1 MESLLSEEEEE
12 KAKNANKK
20 RSPWFWGALICLGL
34 ILLVLLIMG
43 IIYAALPSSDSSN
56 SSVVASLNDGGGLQ
70 LRLSTSTDVQ
80 IFFHSVKE
88 SCQVRVWTTS
98 TSRRAGGESEVQA
111 PELAIGIVT
120 TSSRQDS
127 VPQGLSEIL
136 TSNENQCLCM
146 GRGIR

>member
-1 MESLLSEEEEE
+1 MESLLSEGEEE

-70 LRLSTSTDVQ
+70 LRLSTSTDLQ
-80 IFFHSVKE
+80 IFFLCSVKE
-88 SCQVRVWTTS
+88 SGQVRVWTTS

-127 VPQGLSEIL
+127 VP
-136 TSNENQCLCM
+136 
-146 GRGIR
+146 

>member
-70 LRLSTSTDVQ
+70 LRLSTSTNVQ
-80 IFFHSVKE
+80 IFS
-88 SCQVRVWTTS
+88 
-98 TSRRAGGESEVQA
+98 
-111 PELAIGIVT
+111 
-120 TSSRQDS
+120 
-127 VPQGLSEIL
+127 LSERIL
-136 TSNENQCLCM
+136 SGPCVDYVHLTESWRRIRGPGTGAGNWHCDNQLKARLSSS
-146 GRGIR
+146 GSFGKVNF

>member
-12 KAKNANKK
+12 KAKNANKM

-70 LRLSTSTDVQ
+70 LRLSTST
-80 IFFHSVKE
+80 SVK
-88 SCQVRVWTTS
+88 
-98 TSRRAGGESEVQA
+98 
-111 PELAIGIVT
+111 LF
-120 TSSRQDS
+120 DS
-127 VPQGLSEIL
+127 AQ
-136 TSNENQCLCM
+136 
-146 GRGIR
+146 

>member
-12 KAKNANKK
+12 KAKNGNKK

-70 LRLSTSTDVQ
+70 LRLSPSTVHWCSN
-80 IFFHSVKE
+80 IL
-88 SCQVRVWTTS
+88 T
-98 TSRRAGGESEVQA
+98 
-111 PELAIGIVT
+111 L
-120 TSSRQDS
+120 
-127 VPQGLSEIL
+127 LSERIL
-136 TSNENQCLCM
+136 SGPCVDYVHLTESWRRIRGPGTGAGNWHCDNQLKARLNSLVSF
-146 GRGIR
+146 GKFSF

>member
-12 KAKNANKK
+12 KAKNAKKK

-80 IFFHSVKE
+80 FFS
-88 SCQVRVWTTS
+88 
-98 TSRRAGGESEVQA
+98 
-111 PELAIGIVT
+111 
-120 TSSRQDS
+120 
-127 VPQGLSEIL
+127 LSERIL
-136 TSNENQCLCM
+136 SGPCVDYVHLTESWRRIRGPGTGAGNWHCDNQLKARLSSS
-146 GRGIR
+146 GSFGKFNF